1 MNDEALKD
9 LKNHHM
15 MIKNRES
22 LDVTG
27 IKKIECLNTNE
38 FVLETVLGAMVIT
51 GKNLEM
57 TSLNI
62 EAGELSIAGYV
73 DSIAYSDK
81 VVSKEKKENFL
92 AKLFK

>member
-9 LKNHHM
+9 FKNHHM

-38 FVLETVLGAMVIT
+38 FILETADEFIMF
-51 GKNLEM
+51 
-57 TSLNI
+57 SWS
-62 EAGELSIAGYV
+62 ASA
-73 DSIAYSDK
+73 
-81 VVSKEKKENFL
+81 
-92 AKLFK
+92 